1 MKNKA
6 ERLKSAK
13 RYKKKFLNRLHDLE
27 KKTQAFY
34 DPIYFALKTKKEKN
48 EYLIN
53 KWKLK
58 KHFEFIDE
66 IAESPEKLR
75 EKIEKVKK

>member
-1 MKNKA
+1 MENKA

-13 RYKKKFLNRLHDLE
+13 RYKRKCLNKIHDLE

-53 KWKLK
+53 KWELK
-58 KHFEFIDE
+58 GHFEVIDE
-66 IAESPEKLR
+66 IAEDPEKFR
-75 EKIEKVKK
+75 EKIEKE